1 MCFLTQGAGI
11 RCKPCDRL
19 TPEKNGGQGRN
30 RTTDTRIFSIRSDG
44 VNYLPVWLQWLFQQS
59 LSFLDEKGNRAR
71 YILKPDG
78 SQERRKDVAEY

>member
-1 MCFLTQGAGI
+1 
-11 RCKPCDRL
+11 
-19 TPEKNGGQGRN
+19 
-30 RTTDTRIFSIRSDG
+30 

>member
-1 MCFLTQGAGI
+1 
-11 RCKPCDRL
+11 
-19 TPEKNGGQGRN
+19 
-30 RTTDTRIFSIRSDG
+30 
-44 VNYLPVWLQWLFQQS
+44 VNYLPVLLQWLFQQS